1 MSAGCPTH
9 KETQTAPDTSI
20 VAECPPQKQESWKP
34 IIFVKDSFLTKL
46 HKTFEV
52 REFSEV
58 NDISQS
64 RLCYIIKDCDT
75 SEAEVRKLIY
85 KLNREC
91 SVHCIGQSVESFS
104 SSNRTAQD
112 FTIQII
118 EFAQPYEVWAK
129 RWDEEPITIGE
140 AKEIAEEI
148 YRNEYFTATEL
159 QAEIAKLSGRI
170 ESKASYQWSKLMRS
184 LEVEFQRELIARG
197 IVSDADL
204 RKELTVL
211 TEENDPL
218 VRKIK
223 TNQLAKARGYSEK
236 QIIEMLEE
244 LEKQFQ
250 LVEDADDNRNENNSL
265 LDLSSQG
272 LDLNNYLPAKLA
284 KPLKQYCQWLSI
296 KEEVILLPLLT
307 ATSSLHKAGTKI
319 ALQRNQNFYVP
330 PTIFGGVV
338 AESGQKKSPITRQII
353 TAPLGKL
360 DSEVQAKYLEE
371 KEQYEEELREWE
383 SAKASAKQNKQP
395 FDEPKPEEPKTPT
408 SFWFTNAT
416 SEGIKKEA
424 QNYPEKILFGFI
436 DELAGLFNSQNAYR
450 GGKGS
455 DRQEM
460 LSFYDGYKFNDLRS
474 GQSRKGN
481 GYLSIFGTIQP
492 DVLKKIMRDCS
503 DPDGQWS
510 RFLFVQQPL
519 LPSKLPDEEDGG
531 IDITDLLAG
540 IYRKLTLVPVT
551 EYRLSRKAFK
561 LYQPWYHK
569 LEQQR
574 VNEPK
579 PGLRAAY
586 SKAEGYTGNLAL
598 NLHVLHELSIGT
610 TPSPEIP
617 VERMREAIELM
628 KFFLGQ
634 TKKFY
639 SQFDDGIAPHLTK
652 LIELSN
658 RKGWL
663 KARDVSQNY
672 PKKERPSADVV
683 RQWFIQA
690 EELGFGKTR
699 GTGKKL
705 EFISSSQNVGFVD
718 NCRSIVDKQSTVES
732 TDISTFEET
741 VGFVGQKMDAF
752 STNKT
757 SNLDTQPVPQSVVEN
772 KTPDLDNQLPVE
784 NENPTNQEVD
794 IIPPTKPT
802 KSTKPSNADIEGDTA
817 VDNLPT
823 NDLQLPTKSPEPPAT
838 EIESSVKI
846 RVGCTVYPT
855 AGKLQGK
862 QCKVSTVRGNEIWIY
877 PITTQ
882 KGVAPTSY
890 PANELSFAAPKPTTT
905 NEEKS
910 EYEQADLFG
919 NGDRNSCELT
929 EDEYLQSAD
938 DD

>member
-1 MSAGCPTH
+1 MVSPMNYNLSPQALTN
-9 KETQTAPDTSI
+9 QTAPGNSI
-20 VAECPPQKQESWKP
+20 VAECPHHNQESWKP
-34 IIFVKDSFLTKL
+34 IVFVKDSFLTKL
-46 HKTFEV
+46 HITFEV
-52 REFSEV
+52 REFSDLD
-58 NDISQS
+58 DISQD
-64 RLCYIIKDCDT
+64 RDCYIIKDCDT
-75 SEAEVRKLIY
+75 SETTVRKLAY
-85 KLNREC
+85 KLGLKC
-91 SVHCIGQSVESFS
+91 SVHSIRQSVESLS
-104 SSNRTAQD
+104 SSNRAAQE

-118 EFAQPYEVWAK
+118 EFAQSYEDWAK
-129 RWDEEPITIGE
+129 RCDEEQITIGE
-140 AKEIAEEI
+140 AYEIAEEI
-148 YRNEYFTATEL
+148 YRNEYFTATER

-170 ESKASYQWSKLMRS
+170 ESKASYQWGKLMRS

-197 IVSDADL
+197 IVPDADL
-204 RKELTVL
+204 RKELTIL
-211 TEENDPL
+211 TEENDLL
-218 VRKIK
+218 VRRIK
-223 TNQLAKARGYSEK
+223 VSELAKIYKYSTKE
-236 QIIEMLEE
+236 IAEILAE
-244 LEKQFQ
+244 LEQQLQ
-250 LVEDADDNRNENNSL
+250 LVEDADDNRNEINHL
-265 LDLSSQG
+265 
-272 LDLNNYLPAKLA
+272 LDLNNQGLGLNDFLPAKLA
-284 KPLKQYCQWLSI
+284 RPLKQYCQSLSI
-296 KEEVILLPLLT
+296 KEEVILLSLLT
-307 ATSSLHKAGTKI
+307 TTSSLHKAGTKI
-319 ALQRNQNFYVP
+319 TLQRNLNFYVP

-353 TAPLGKL
+353 TSPLGRL

-371 KEQYEEELREWE
+371 KEQYEEKLREWE

-395 FDEPKPEEPKTPT
+395 FDELKPEEPKPPT

-460 LSFYDGYKFNDLRS
+460 LSFYDGLRFNDLRS
-474 GQSRKGN
+474 GQSRKGK

-492 DVLKKIMRDCS
+492 DVLKNIMRDCS

-551 EYRLSRKAFK
+551 EYRLTRKAFK
-561 LYQPWYHK
+561 LYQPWYDE
-569 LEQQR
+569 LEQKR
-574 VNEPK
+574 ANEPQ

-586 SKAEGYTGNLAL
+586 SKAEGCTGKLAL
-598 NLHVLHELSIGT
+598 NLHVLHELSSGV
-610 TPSPEIP
+610 TPSPEVP

-639 SQFDDGIAPHLTK
+639 SQFDEGIAPHLTK

-672 PKKERPSADVV
+672 PKKERPNADVV

-732 TDISTFEET
+732 TDITTFEQT
-741 VGFVGQKMDAF
+741 VGFVGQHADAF
-752 STNKT
+752 STSKAP
-757 SNLDTQPVPQSVVEN
+757 NLDDQ
-772 KTPDLDNQLPVE
+772 KPVE
-784 NENPTNQEVD
+784 NENPINQEVD

-802 KSTKPSNADIEGDTA
+802 ESTKLSNADIEENTA

-823 NDLQLPTKSPEPPAT
+823 NDLQLPTKSPELPTT

-855 AGKLQGK
+855 AKDFRGKECRVTGTQGE
-862 QCKVSTVRGNEIWIY
+862 QIWVSLVTN
-877 PITTQ
+877 Q
-882 KGVAPTSY
+882 KGVAPKLY
-890 PANELSFAAPKPTTT
+890 PISELSFEAPKPAPT
-905 NEEKS
+905 NEDRSK
-910 EYEQADLFG
+910 YEQAELFG
-919 NGDRNSCELT
+919 FGDCDSYKLA
-929 EDEYLQSAD
+929 EDEFLQSAD
-938 DD
+938 D

>member
-1 MSAGCPTH
+1 MRLKMIEKNNISPQGE
-9 KETQTAPDTSI
+9 KTQTAPGNSI
-20 VAECPPQKQESWKP
+20 VAERPQHNQESWKP
-34 IIFVKDSFLTKL
+34 IVFVKDSFLTNL
-46 HKTFEV
+46 HITFEV
-52 REFSEV
+52 REFSDLD
-58 NDISQS
+58 DISQD
-64 RLCYIIKDCDT
+64 RDCYIIKDCDT
-75 SEAEVRKLIY
+75 SETTVRKLAY

-91 SVHCIGQSVESFS
+91 SVHCTRQSVESLS
-104 SSNRTAQD
+104 SSNRAAQE
-112 FTIQII
+112 FTIRII
-118 EFAQPYEVWAK
+118 EFAQSYEDWAK
-129 RWDEEPITIGE
+129 RCDEEQITIGE
-140 AKEIAEEI
+140 AYEIAEEI
-148 YRNEYFTATEL
+148 YRNEYFTATER

-170 ESKASYQWSKLMRS
+170 ESKASYQWGKLMRS

-211 TEENDPL
+211 TEENNL
-218 VRKIK
+218 LTRRIK
-223 TNQLAKARGYSEK
+223 VSELAKIYKYSTKE
-236 QIIEMLEE
+236 IAEMLAE
-244 LEKQFQ
+244 LEQQLQ
-250 LVEDADDNRNENNSL
+250 LVEDADDNRNEINHL
-265 LDLSSQG
+265 LDLNNQG
-272 LDLNNYLPAKLA
+272 LDLNDFLPAKLA
-284 KPLKQYCQWLSI
+284 RPLKQYCQWLSI

-307 ATSSLHKAGTKI
+307 ATSSLHKARTKI
-319 ALQRNQNFYVP
+319 TLQRNINFCVP

-353 TAPLGKL
+353 TSPLGRL

-383 SAKASAKQNKQP
+383 SAKASAKQSKQP
-395 FDEPKPEEPKTPT
+395 FDEPKPEEPKPPT

-460 LSFYDGYKFNDLRS
+460 LSFYDGYSFNDLRS
-474 GQSRKGN
+474 GQSRKGK

-492 DVLKKIMRDCS
+492 DVLKNIMRDCS

-551 EYRLSRKAFK
+551 EYRLTRKAFK
-561 LYQPWYHK
+561 LYQPWYDE
-569 LEQQR
+569 LEQKR
-574 VNEPK
+574 ANEPQ

-586 SKAEGYTGNLAL
+586 SKAEGCTGKLAL
-598 NLHVLHELSIGT
+598 NLHVLHELSSGV
-610 TPSPEIP
+610 TPSPEVP

-639 SQFDDGIAPHLTK
+639 SQFDDGITPHLTK

-663 KARDVSQNY
+663 KARDVSQSY
-672 PKKERPSADVV
+672 SKKERPNADVV

-718 NCRSIVDKQSTVES
+718 NCRSIVDNQSTVES
-732 TDISTFEET
+732 TDITTFEQT
-741 VGFVGQKMDAF
+741 VGFVGQKVDAL
-752 STNKT
+752 ST
-757 SNLDTQPVPQSVVEN
+757 SE
-772 KTPDLDNQLPVE
+772 TPSLDNQLLVE
-784 NENPTNQEVD
+784 NENPINQEAD

-802 KSTKPSNADIEGDTA
+802 ESTKPSNADIEGNTA

-823 NDLQLPTKSPEPPAT
+823 NDLQLPTKSPELPIT

-846 RVGCTVYPT
+846 REGSTVYPT
-855 AGKLQGK
+855 TGKFQGK
-862 QCKVSTVRGNEIWIY
+862 ECRVSGTRGEEIWVY
-877 PITTQ
+877 PVTNQ
-882 KGVAPTSY
+882 KGVAAKPYAIS
-890 PANELSFAAPKPTTT
+890 ELSFEAPKPAPT
-905 NEEKS
+905 NEDGKS
-910 EYEQADLFG
+910 KYEQANLFG
-919 NGDRNSCELT
+919 FGDCDSYKLT
-929 EDEYLQSAD
+929 EDDYLQSAD
-938 DD
+938 D